1 MRNQTSVRLDSSNAI
16 LCLYKEF
23 SVIMLRHSS
32 MMMKYIYT
40 AADIEELLKEMV
52 ALDEHVPMKSR
63 CQSLRERMTGTNA
76 VYAVSCDAQGR

>member
-1 MRNQTSVRLDSSNAI
+1 
-16 LCLYKEF
+16 
-23 SVIMLRHSS
+23 

-52 ALDEHVPMKSR
+52 ALDEHMPMKSR